1 MQVLENIWNMLK
13 HGQPFVF
20 NSVAFFVLFL
30 AFYSVYTI
38 ALSRVQ
44 LRNVMLVVF
53 SLFFYYK
60 IAGWFVL
67 LLMATAASD
76 FFIGQA
82 IFKTR
87 SARGKSAWVVL
98 SLVINLGSLCLFK
111 YADFFIET
119 WSNISVWLGG
129 ASPDTDS
136 LLLHLVAPI
145 GISFYTFK
153 TLSYI
158 FDVHRE
164 MIDEPERNYINYLLY
179 VSFFPNI
186 LAGPISL
193 ARDLLPQIGANTS
206 ITSDMI
212 GKGFFL
218 IMCGAVKKFF
228 FSNFI
233 AANFVD
239 RVFDQPHL
247 FSGFENLMGSYGY
260 MIQIYLDFSGY
271 TDIVVGIALLL
282 GFVIEPNFNQ
292 PFKARNIT
300 DFWRRW
306 HMSLSKWLN
315 EFLYLPIS
323 YGLRNWKKW
332 GAVVAAII
340 TFFISGLWHDAKWTF
355 VIWGLLHGTAIAY
368 EAITQRARS
377 AVSKKTPKWLYNFLS
392 IFITFNFLSL
402 SAVFFRADDMEK
414 AKQLFEGIFTRMDP
428 GIAGAWLMNYTG
440 VFVLMVIA
448 LVLQYLP
455 GPFDNKVQL
464 TFGKMHWSLKT
475 LTLFVVILAIYQAV
489 SSAPQAF
496 IYLEF

>member
-1 MQVLENIWNMLK
+1 MQIIDNIWSWFRY
-13 HGQPFVF
+13 GEPFVF
-20 NSVAFFVLFL
+20 NSVAFFALFFVFYAIYTL
-30 AFYSVYTI
+30 AVN
-38 ALSRVQ
+38 RVQ
-44 LRNVMLVVF
+44 LRNVLLVVF

-67 LLMATAASD
+67 LLAATAAFD

-82 IFKTR
+82 IFGTR
-87 SARGKSAWVVL
+87 SAKGKKAWMLL
-98 SLVINLGSLCLFK
+98 SLFINLGSLCFFK
-111 YADFFIET
+111 YVNFFIET
-119 WSNISVWLGG
+119 WFGIV
-129 ASPDTDS
+129 SPDIDPV
-136 LLLHLVAPI
+136 LLNIVAPV

-153 TLSYI
+153 TLSYV

-164 MIDEPERNYINYLLY
+164 MIDEPEKNYINYLLY

-186 LAGPISL
+186 LAGPISF
-193 ARDLLPQIGANTS
+193 ARDLLPQINSKIT

-212 GKGFFL
+212 SKGFFL
-218 IMCGAVKKFF
+218 IMCGAVKKFLL
-228 FSNFI
+228 SNFI
-233 AANFVD
+233 AENFVD

-271 TDIVVGIALLL
+271 TDIVVGLALLM
-282 GFVIEPNFNQ
+282 GFVVDPNFNQ
-292 PFKARNIT
+292 PFRARNIT

-306 HMSLSKWLN
+306 HMSLSRWLN
-315 EFLYLPIS
+315 EYLYLPIS

-355 VIWGLLHGTAIAY
+355 VIWGVLHGIAIAY

-377 AVSKKTPKWLYNFLS
+377 TVSKKTPKWLYDFLS

-402 SAVFFRADDMEK
+402 SAIFFRVDSIEK
-414 AKQLFEGIFTRMDP
+414 AREMFEGIFTRMDLS
-428 GIAGAWLMNYTG
+428 IAGAWLLSYTP
-440 VFVLMVIA
+440 VFILMVLA

-455 GPFDNKVQL
+455 NLWDNKVQL

-475 LTLFVVILAIYQAV
+475 ITLFVVILAIYQAI

>member
-1 MQVLENIWNMLK
+1 MLLYSQVWEWFR

-20 NSVAFFVLFL
+20 NSVAFFVLFFL
-30 AFYSVYTI
+30 FYGVYAIAFNK
-38 ALSRVQ
+38 VQ
-44 LRNVMLVVF
+44 LRNIVLLLF

-67 LLMATAASD
+67 LLVATASSD

-82 IFKTR
+82 LFKTE
-87 SARGKSAWVVL
+87 SAKGKKGWMLL
-98 SLVINLGSLCLFK
+98 SLILNLSSLCFFK
-111 YADFFIET
+111 YINFFIES
-119 WSNISVWLGG
+119 WFGLVSPGAHPVLLNII
-129 ASPDTDS
+129 
-136 LLLHLVAPI
+136 APV

-158 FDVHRE
+158 FDLHRE
-164 MIDEPERNYINYLLY
+164 MIDEPEKNYINYLLY

-193 ARDLLPQIGANTS
+193 ARDLLPQIASKLVIDNEMLS
-206 ITSDMI
+206 
-212 GKGFFL
+212 KGFFL
-218 IMCGAVKKFF
+218 IMCGAIKKFF
-228 FSNFI
+228 I
-233 AANFVD
+233 ANMLAENFVN

-260 MIQIYLDFSGY
+260 MIQVYLDFSGY
-271 TDIVVGIALLL
+271 TDIVVGIACLL
-282 GFVIEPNFNQ
+282 GFIVQPNFNQ

-315 EFLYLPIS
+315 EYLYLPIS
-323 YGLRNWKKW
+323 FGLRSWKKA
-332 GAVVAAII
+332 GVIVAVMI

-355 VIWGLLHGTAIAY
+355 VIWGCLHGLAMSW
-368 EAITQRARS
+368 EAATQSARS
-377 AVSKKTPKWLYNFLS
+377 AISKKVPKKLYNFLS

-402 SAVFFRADDMEK
+402 SAVFFRVDSVAKAGEMFRRMFTDMN
-414 AKQLFEGIFTRMDP
+414 FS
-428 GIAGAWLMNYTG
+428 IALPWLLNYTN
-440 VFVLMVIA
+440 VFVLMVLA

-455 GPFDNKVQL
+455 LQWDNKVQL
-464 TFGKMHWSLKT
+464 QFGKLHWSLKSMT
-475 LTLFVVILAIYQAV
+475 VFVIFIAVYQAI

>member
-1 MQVLENIWNMLK
+1 MLLFTQIWEWFR

-30 AFYSVYTI
+30 LFYGVYSIAFKHVKM
-38 ALSRVQ
+38 
-44 LRNVMLVVF
+44 RNILLLLF

-60 IAGWFVL
+60 ITGWFVL
-67 LLMATAASD
+67 LLVATATSD

-82 IFKTR
+82 IFKTE
-87 SARGKSAWVVL
+87 SGRGKKAWMLL
-98 SLVINLGSLCLFK
+98 SLLLNLSSLCFFK
-111 YADFFIET
+111 YVNFFIES
-119 WSNISVWLGG
+119 WFGLV
-129 ASPDTDS
+129 SPEIHPT
-136 LLLHLVAPI
+136 LLHIIAPV

-158 FDVHRE
+158 FDLHRE
-164 MIDEPERNYINYLLY
+164 MIDEPERNYFNYLLY

-193 ARDLLPQIGANTS
+193 ARDLLPQIASKLVIDNEMLS
-206 ITSDMI
+206 
-212 GKGFFL
+212 KGFFL

-228 FSNFI
+228 FANLL
-233 AANFVD
+233 AENFVN

-282 GFVIEPNFNQ
+282 GFAIQPNFNQ
-292 PFKARNIT
+292 PFRSKNIT
-300 DFWRRW
+300 EFWRRW

-315 EFLYLPIS
+315 EYLFLPIS
-323 YGLRNWKKW
+323 FGLRTWKKA
-332 GAVVAAII
+332 GVVLAAII
-340 TFFISGLWHDAKWTF
+340 TFFISGLWHDAKWTY
-355 VIWGLLHGTAIAY
+355 VIWGTLHGLAIAW
-368 EAITQRARS
+368 EAATQNARS
-377 AVSKKTPKWLYNFLS
+377 RVSKSSPKWLYNFLS

-402 SAVFFRADDMEK
+402 SAVFFRADSVAK
-414 AKQLFEGIFTRMDP
+414 AGEMFRKIFTSLNFD
-428 GIAGAWLMNYTG
+428 IALPWLLNYTS

-455 GPFDNKVQL
+455 LQWDKKVEL
-464 TFGKMHWSLKT
+464 TFGKLHWSIKT
-475 LTLFVVILAIYQAV
+475 VTLALLILVIYQAM
-489 SSAPQAF
+489 SSAPQPF
-496 IYLEF
+496 LYLEY